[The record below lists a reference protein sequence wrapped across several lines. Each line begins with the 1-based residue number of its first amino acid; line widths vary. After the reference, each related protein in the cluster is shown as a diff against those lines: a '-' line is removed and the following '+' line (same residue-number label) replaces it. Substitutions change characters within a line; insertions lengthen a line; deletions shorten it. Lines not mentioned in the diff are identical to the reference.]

1 MLTVMRTILELQ
13 RWLYAGAV
21 DALNALRTVG
31 LAGLPAL
38 IGAAFG
44 FGMLH
49 ALLPGHGKSIL
60 TSYYAGDGRFLGA
73 LGSSTILIVTHVGS
87 AVVIVLSGF
96 AILQQTIGAAGRAP
110 ALEHASRCLIVL
122 VGMWLLWRAFRPHSH
137 DHDRSGPALAFVT
150 GLIPCPLTTFI
161 MTYAVA
167 NGLVVSGLILAGTF
181 AAGMVVTVA
190 TFPLLAVLLR
200 TRLLP
205 MMTLTEIWRGRIGHG
220 LEIGAALAVM
230 LLGLWPLLTR

>member
-1 MLTVMRTILELQ
+1 MRTIFELQ

-96 AILQQTIGAAGRAP
+96 AILQQTIGGAGRAP
-110 ALEHASRCLIVL
+110 ALEHASQFLIVL
-122 VGMWLLWRAFRPHSH
+122 VGLWLLWRAFRPHSH

-205 MMTLTEIWRGRIGHG
+205 MMTRTEIWRGRIGHG

>member
-96 AILQQTIGAAGRAP
+96 AILQQTIGGAGRAP
-110 ALEHASRCLIVL
+110 ALEHASQFLIVL
-122 VGMWLLWRAFRPHSH
+122 VGLWLLWRAFRPHSH

-205 MMTLTEIWRGRIGHG
+205 MMTHTETWRGRIGHG

-230 LLGLWPLLTR
+230 LLGVWPLLSR

>member
-110 ALEHASRCLIVL
+110 ALEHASRFLIVL

>member
-1 MLTVMRTILELQ
+1 MLTVMRTTLELQ

-110 ALEHASRCLIVL
+110 ALEHASRFLIVL

>member
-110 ALEHASRCLIVL
+110 ALEHASRFLIVL

-181 AAGMVVTVA
+181 AAGMVITVA